1 MTIYAGMLIEEDRCV
16 VSLLNQHSQLQE
28 TIYLPAD
35 LIILL
40 KKLEPYRF
48 QIEGIAV
55 ARKKSDFTLIYG
67 LMEAGYPV
75 HLLHSS
81 LVKRWSSQ
89 GKESADHAQLLA
101 RRLRYELAGKGQW
114 AFKSPLNVSGIFH
127 RIKGLASTGKLATQ

>member
-1 MTIYAGMLIEEDRCV
+1 MSIYAGMLVEEDHCV
-16 VSLLNQHSQLQE
+16 VSLLNQHNQVRE
-28 TIYLPAD
+28 TIRLPAD

-48 QIEGIAV
+48 QIEGIAI

-75 HLLHSS
+75 HLLHPS
-81 LVKRWSSQ
+81 LVKRWASQ
-89 GKESADHAQLLA
+89 GEASDDHARLLA

-114 AFKSPLNVSGIFH
+114 TFKLPLNVSGVLN